1 LDRKDRK
8 VFRESKAFR
17 AKLAHK
23 AHKEFKAQKVKL
35 VHKAHKEFKV
45 QKVKLARKDHK
56 ALLVQQEH
64 QIIQLVAQLQIS
76 KLEKQ
81 LPHLLVHKLQ

>member
-17 AKLAHK
+17 AKLA
-23 AHKEFKAQKVKL
+23 
-35 VHKAHKEFKV
+35 HKAHKEFKV